1 MTSKPSL
8 RFILYVWFS
17 INEMNIHCSMS
28 IFHQEEEQP
37 GWQLCRQDL
46 TPEELKDN
54 ETLT

>member
-1 MTSKPSL
+1 
-8 RFILYVWFS
+8 
-17 INEMNIHCSMS
+17 MS
-28 IFHQEEEQP
+28 IFHQEEAQP